1 MLQKLTDVATNI
13 NVSTAENGFIGA
25 NFYTEDDGS
34 AYIRITIRDNNEVLD
49 FNKTDMTPR
58 LDLFSSDGSIFT
70 NEPLEVILPEY
81 GVIQYKVS
89 DNVIKHAGKVD
100 AKLFLANKKDSVHVA
115 NFYFTI
121 TDSGMTG
128 PIGKEIH
135 VDSLQDL
142 VRNVM
147 KENAIGLLDD
157 NFKDKLENDL
167 KVYVKENSDTFKGE
181 QGIQGPQGVQGETGI
196 QGPKGDKG
204 DKGADGIN
212 GEMGPVGPMGP
223 KGDTGEKGLQ
233 GEVGPRGTQGP
244 EGPKGEPFTYDDF
257 TPEQLASLQGPKG
270 DTPTLPDFSNW
281 QKYKLVSDNGNQITN
296 FNSNNRM
303 TNENLLSAKPGFY
316 YNYEYKDSPSE
327 ATGFVYVT
335 ENASGDKKIYF
346 SSYNVNDLYIKTY
359 TELIGWLEWEKI
371 SNDYTD
377 TGWIPL
383 AIKNDYEIITDLNY
397 KSSYRVIDYGNYK
410 KVFVR
415 LGVMDNSPRNENVVA
430 SIPKE
435 LNPYDVYGFGVSH
448 IHGDAVKLRIAGGDI
463 TLKLNAFYENVDV
476 YYQGEWII

>member
-70 NEPLEVILPEY
+70 NEPLEIILPEY

-100 AKLFLANKKDSVHVA
+100 AKLFLANEKDSVHVD

-157 NFKDKLENDL
+157 DFKDKLENDL
-167 KVYVKENSDTFKGE
+167 KVYMEENADTFKGE
-181 QGIQGPQGVQGETGI
+181 QGIQGVPG
-196 QGPKGDKG
+196 K
-204 DKGADGIN
+204 DG
-212 GEMGPVGPMGP
+212 
-223 KGDTGEKGLQ
+223 K
-233 GEVGPRGTQGP
+233 
-244 EGPKGEPFTYDDF
+244 PFTYNDF
-257 TPEQLASLQGPKG
+257 TQEQLDQLKAKG
-270 DTPTLPDFSNW
+270 
-281 QKYKLVSDNGNQITN
+281 
-296 FNSNNRM
+296 
-303 TNENLLSAKPGFY
+303 
-316 YNYEYKDSPSE
+316 
-327 ATGFVYVT
+327 
-335 ENASGDKKIYF
+335 
-346 SSYNVNDLYIKTY
+346 
-359 TELIGWLEWEKI
+359 
-371 SNDYTD
+371 TD
-377 TGWIPL
+377 TGWQTLPL
-383 AIKNDYEIITDLNY
+383 VNGITQAGTLNKPMYKLISINDTEMLFIKGAVSSINSKEMIFAKLPKNISDKVKDYKQYTKAGVNSSQLIIYNVTITQSGDLEITFDP
-397 KSSYRVIDYGNYK
+397 KSEAMPYGAYYIE
-410 KVFVR
+410 
-415 LGVMDNSPRNENVVA
+415 GIVV
-430 SIPKE
+430 
-435 LNPYDVYGFGVSH
+435 L
-448 IHGDAVKLRIAGGDI
+448 
-463 TLKLNAFYENVDV
+463 
-476 YYQGEWII
+476 

>member
-70 NEPLEVILPEY
+70 NEPLEIILPEY

-100 AKLFLANKKDSVHVA
+100 AKLFLANEKDSVHVA

-157 NFKDKLENDL
+157 DFKDKLENDL
-167 KVYVKENSDTFKGE
+167 KVYMEENADTFKGE
-181 QGIQGPQGVQGETGI
+181 QGIQGVPG
-196 QGPKGDKG
+196 K
-204 DKGADGIN
+204 DG
-212 GEMGPVGPMGP
+212 
-223 KGDTGEKGLQ
+223 K
-233 GEVGPRGTQGP
+233 
-244 EGPKGEPFTYDDF
+244 PFTYNDF
-257 TPEQLASLQGPKG
+257 TQEQLDQLKAKG
-270 DTPTLPDFSNW
+270 
-281 QKYKLVSDNGNQITN
+281 
-296 FNSNNRM
+296 
-303 TNENLLSAKPGFY
+303 
-316 YNYEYKDSPSE
+316 
-327 ATGFVYVT
+327 
-335 ENASGDKKIYF
+335 
-346 SSYNVNDLYIKTY
+346 
-359 TELIGWLEWEKI
+359 
-371 SNDYTD
+371 TD
-377 TGWIPL
+377 TGWQTLPL
-383 AIKNDYEIITDLNY
+383 VNGITQAGTLNKPMYKLISINDTEMLFIKGAVSSINSKEMIFAKLPKNISDKVKDYKQYTKAGVNSSPLIIYNVTITQSGDLKITFDP
-397 KSSYRVIDYGNYK
+397 KSEAMPYGAYYIE
-410 KVFVR
+410 
-415 LGVMDNSPRNENVVA
+415 GIVV
-430 SIPKE
+430 
-435 LNPYDVYGFGVSH
+435 L
-448 IHGDAVKLRIAGGDI
+448 
-463 TLKLNAFYENVDV
+463 
-476 YYQGEWII
+476 

>member
-70 NEPLEVILPEY
+70 NEPIEIVLPER

-100 AKLFLANKKDSVHVA
+100 AKLFLANEKDSVHVA

-157 NFKDKLENDL
+157 DFKDKLENDL
-167 KVYVKENSDTFKGE
+167 KVYMEENADTFKGE
-181 QGIQGPQGVQGETGI
+181 QGIQGIPG
-196 QGPKGDKG
+196 K
-204 DKGADGIN
+204 DG
-212 GEMGPVGPMGP
+212 
-223 KGDTGEKGLQ
+223 K
-233 GEVGPRGTQGP
+233 
-244 EGPKGEPFTYDDF
+244 PFTYSDF
-257 TPEQLASLQGPKG
+257 TQEQLNQLKAKG
-270 DTPTLPDFSNW
+270 
-281 QKYKLVSDNGNQITN
+281 
-296 FNSNNRM
+296 
-303 TNENLLSAKPGFY
+303 
-316 YNYEYKDSPSE
+316 
-327 ATGFVYVT
+327 
-335 ENASGDKKIYF
+335 
-346 SSYNVNDLYIKTY
+346 
-359 TELIGWLEWEKI
+359 
-371 SNDYTD
+371 TD
-377 TGWIPL
+377 TGWQTLLLVNGVTQAGSSNKPMYKLITINDTEML
-383 AIKNDYEIITDLNY
+383 FIKGAVSSINNKEMNFAKLPENISGKIKDYKQYTKASINSYGSIVYNITIAQSGDLEITIDPKNEVKSYEIYYIEE
-397 KSSYRVIDYGNYK
+397 I
-410 KVFVR
+410 
-415 LGVMDNSPRNENVVA
+415 VA
-430 SIPKE
+430 
-435 LNPYDVYGFGVSH
+435 L
-448 IHGDAVKLRIAGGDI
+448 
-463 TLKLNAFYENVDV
+463 
-476 YYQGEWII
+476 

>member
-70 NEPLEVILPEY
+70 NEPIEIVLPER

-100 AKLFLANKKDSVHVA
+100 AKLFLANEKDSVHVA

-157 NFKDKLENDL
+157 DFIEKLESDL
-167 KVYVKENSDTFKGE
+167 KAYVKENSETFKGE
-181 QGIQGPQGVQGETGI
+181 QGIQGIPG
-196 QGPKGDKG
+196 K
-204 DKGADGIN
+204 DG
-212 GEMGPVGPMGP
+212 
-223 KGDTGEKGLQ
+223 K
-233 GEVGPRGTQGP
+233 
-244 EGPKGEPFTYDDF
+244 PFTYSDF
-257 TPEQLASLQGPKG
+257 TQEQLNQLKAKG
-270 DTPTLPDFSNW
+270 
-281 QKYKLVSDNGNQITN
+281 
-296 FNSNNRM
+296 
-303 TNENLLSAKPGFY
+303 
-316 YNYEYKDSPSE
+316 
-327 ATGFVYVT
+327 
-335 ENASGDKKIYF
+335 
-346 SSYNVNDLYIKTY
+346 
-359 TELIGWLEWEKI
+359 
-371 SNDYTD
+371 TD
-377 TGWIPL
+377 TGWQTLVLVNGVTQAGSSNKPMYKLITINDTEML
-383 AIKNDYEIITDLNY
+383 FIKGAVSSINNKEMNFAKLPENISGKIKDYKQYT
-397 KSSYRVIDYGNYK
+397 K
-410 KVFVR
+410 
-415 LGVMDNSPRNENVVA
+415 A
-430 SIPKE
+430 SINSYGSIVYNITIAQSGDLEITIDPKNE
-435 LNPYDVYGFGVSH
+435 VKSYD
-448 IHGDAVKLRIAGGDI
+448 I
-463 TLKLNAFYENVDV
+463 
-476 YYQGEWII
+476 YYIEEIVAL

>member
-70 NEPLEVILPEY
+70 NEPLEIILPEY

-100 AKLFLANKKDSVHVA
+100 AKLFLANEKDSVHVA

-157 NFKDKLENDL
+157 DFKDKLENDL
-167 KVYVKENSDTFKGE
+167 KVYMEENADTFKGE
-181 QGIQGPQGVQGETGI
+181 QGIQGVPG
-196 QGPKGDKG
+196 K
-204 DKGADGIN
+204 DG
-212 GEMGPVGPMGP
+212 
-223 KGDTGEKGLQ
+223 K
-233 GEVGPRGTQGP
+233 
-244 EGPKGEPFTYDDF
+244 PFTYNDF
-257 TPEQLASLQGPKG
+257 TQEQLDQLKAKG
-270 DTPTLPDFSNW
+270 
-281 QKYKLVSDNGNQITN
+281 
-296 FNSNNRM
+296 
-303 TNENLLSAKPGFY
+303 
-316 YNYEYKDSPSE
+316 
-327 ATGFVYVT
+327 
-335 ENASGDKKIYF
+335 
-346 SSYNVNDLYIKTY
+346 
-359 TELIGWLEWEKI
+359 
-371 SNDYTD
+371 TD
-377 TGWIPL
+377 TGWQTLPL
-383 AIKNDYEIITDLNY
+383 VNGITQAGTLNKPMYKLISINDTEMLFIKGAVSSINSKEMIFAKLPKNISDKVKDYKQYTKAGVNSSQLVIYNVTITQSGDLKITFDP
-397 KSSYRVIDYGNYK
+397 KSEAMPYGAYYIE
-410 KVFVR
+410 
-415 LGVMDNSPRNENVVA
+415 GIVV
-430 SIPKE
+430 
-435 LNPYDVYGFGVSH
+435 L
-448 IHGDAVKLRIAGGDI
+448 
-463 TLKLNAFYENVDV
+463 
-476 YYQGEWII
+476 

>member
-70 NEPLEVILPEY
+70 NEPLEIILPEY

-100 AKLFLANKKDSVHVA
+100 AKLFLANEKDSVHVA

-157 NFKDKLENDL
+157 DFKDKLENDL
-167 KVYVKENSDTFKGE
+167 KVYMEENADTFKGE
-181 QGIQGPQGVQGETGI
+181 QGIQGVPG
-196 QGPKGDKG
+196 K
-204 DKGADGIN
+204 DG
-212 GEMGPVGPMGP
+212 
-223 KGDTGEKGLQ
+223 K
-233 GEVGPRGTQGP
+233 
-244 EGPKGEPFTYDDF
+244 PFTYNDF
-257 TPEQLASLQGPKG
+257 TQEQLDQLKAKG
-270 DTPTLPDFSNW
+270 
-281 QKYKLVSDNGNQITN
+281 
-296 FNSNNRM
+296 
-303 TNENLLSAKPGFY
+303 
-316 YNYEYKDSPSE
+316 
-327 ATGFVYVT
+327 
-335 ENASGDKKIYF
+335 
-346 SSYNVNDLYIKTY
+346 
-359 TELIGWLEWEKI
+359 
-371 SNDYTD
+371 TD
-377 TGWIPL
+377 TGWQTLPL
-383 AIKNDYEIITDLNY
+383 VNGITQAGTLNKPMYKLISINDTEMLFIKGAVSSINSKEMIFAKLPKNISDKVKDYKQYT
-397 KSSYRVIDYGNYK
+397 KA
-410 KVFVR
+410 
-415 LGVMDNSPRNENVVA
+415 GVN
-430 SIPKE
+430 
-435 LNPYDVYGFGVSH
+435 
-448 IHGDAVKLRIAGGDI
+448 
-463 TLKLNAFYENVDV
+463 
-476 YYQGEWII
+476 

>member
-70 NEPLEVILPEY
+70 NEPLEIILPEY

-100 AKLFLANKKDSVHVA
+100 AKLFLANEKDSVHVA

-157 NFKDKLENDL
+157 DFKDKLENDL
-167 KVYVKENSDTFKGE
+167 KVYMEENADTFKLKA
-181 QGIQGPQGVQGETGI
+181 
-196 QGPKGDKG
+196 KG
-204 DKGADGIN
+204 
-212 GEMGPVGPMGP
+212 
-223 KGDTGEKGLQ
+223 
-233 GEVGPRGTQGP
+233 
-244 EGPKGEPFTYDDF
+244 
-257 TPEQLASLQGPKG
+257 
-270 DTPTLPDFSNW
+270 
-281 QKYKLVSDNGNQITN
+281 
-296 FNSNNRM
+296 
-303 TNENLLSAKPGFY
+303 
-316 YNYEYKDSPSE
+316 
-327 ATGFVYVT
+327 
-335 ENASGDKKIYF
+335 
-346 SSYNVNDLYIKTY
+346 
-359 TELIGWLEWEKI
+359 
-371 SNDYTD
+371 TD
-377 TGWIPL
+377 TGWQTLPL
-383 AIKNDYEIITDLNY
+383 VNGITQAGTLNKPMYKLISINDTEMLFIKGAVSSINSKEMIFAKLPKNISDKVKDYKQYTKAGVNSSQLIIYNVTITQSGDLEITFDP
-397 KSSYRVIDYGNYK
+397 KSEAMPYGAYYIE
-410 KVFVR
+410 
-415 LGVMDNSPRNENVVA
+415 GIVV
-430 SIPKE
+430 
-435 LNPYDVYGFGVSH
+435 L
-448 IHGDAVKLRIAGGDI
+448 
-463 TLKLNAFYENVDV
+463 
-476 YYQGEWII
+476 

>member
-70 NEPLEVILPEY
+70 NEPLEIILPEY

-100 AKLFLANKKDSVHVA
+100 AKLFLANEKDSVHVA

-157 NFKDKLENDL
+157 DFKDKLENDL
-167 KVYVKENSDTFKGE
+167 KVYMEENADTFKGE
-181 QGIQGPQGVQGETGI
+181 QGIQGVPG
-196 QGPKGDKG
+196 K
-204 DKGADGIN
+204 DG
-212 GEMGPVGPMGP
+212 
-223 KGDTGEKGLQ
+223 K
-233 GEVGPRGTQGP
+233 
-244 EGPKGEPFTYDDF
+244 PFTYNDF
-257 TPEQLASLQGPKG
+257 TQEQLDQLKAKG
-270 DTPTLPDFSNW
+270 
-281 QKYKLVSDNGNQITN
+281 
-296 FNSNNRM
+296 
-303 TNENLLSAKPGFY
+303 
-316 YNYEYKDSPSE
+316 
-327 ATGFVYVT
+327 
-335 ENASGDKKIYF
+335 
-346 SSYNVNDLYIKTY
+346 
-359 TELIGWLEWEKI
+359 
-371 SNDYTD
+371 TD
-377 TGWIPL
+377 TGWQTLPL
-383 AIKNDYEIITDLNY
+383 VNGITQAGTLNKPMYKLISINDTEMLFIKGAVSSINSKEMIFAKLPKNISDKVKDYKQYTKAGVNLSQLIIYNVTITQSGDLEITFDP
-397 KSSYRVIDYGNYK
+397 KSEAMPYGAYYIE
-410 KVFVR
+410 
-415 LGVMDNSPRNENVVA
+415 GIVV
-430 SIPKE
+430 
-435 LNPYDVYGFGVSH
+435 L
-448 IHGDAVKLRIAGGDI
+448 
-463 TLKLNAFYENVDV
+463 
-476 YYQGEWII
+476 

>member
-70 NEPLEVILPEY
+70 NEPLEIILPEY

-100 AKLFLANKKDSVHVA
+100 AKLFLANEKDSVHVA

-157 NFKDKLENDL
+157 DFIEKLESDL
-167 KVYVKENSDTFKGE
+167 KAYVKENSETFKGE
-181 QGIQGPQGVQGETGI
+181 QGIQGIPG
-196 QGPKGDKG
+196 K
-204 DKGADGIN
+204 DG
-212 GEMGPVGPMGP
+212 
-223 KGDTGEKGLQ
+223 K
-233 GEVGPRGTQGP
+233 
-244 EGPKGEPFTYDDF
+244 PFTYSDF
-257 TPEQLASLQGPKG
+257 TQEQLNQLKAKG
-270 DTPTLPDFSNW
+270 
-281 QKYKLVSDNGNQITN
+281 
-296 FNSNNRM
+296 
-303 TNENLLSAKPGFY
+303 
-316 YNYEYKDSPSE
+316 
-327 ATGFVYVT
+327 
-335 ENASGDKKIYF
+335 
-346 SSYNVNDLYIKTY
+346 
-359 TELIGWLEWEKI
+359 
-371 SNDYTD
+371 TD
-377 TGWIPL
+377 TGWQTLLLVNGVTQAGSSNKPMYKLITINDTEML
-383 AIKNDYEIITDLNY
+383 FIKGAVSSINNKEMNFAKLPENISGKIKDYKEYT
-397 KSSYRVIDYGNYK
+397 K
-410 KVFVR
+410 
-415 LGVMDNSPRNENVVA
+415 A
-430 SIPKE
+430 SINSYGSIVYNITIAQSGDLEITIDPKNE
-435 LNPYDVYGFGVSH
+435 VKSYD
-448 IHGDAVKLRIAGGDI
+448 I
-463 TLKLNAFYENVDV
+463 
-476 YYQGEWII
+476 YYIEEIVAL

>member
-223 KGDTGEKGLQ
+223 KGDTGEKGEQ
-233 GEVGPRGTQGP
+233 GKQGP
-244 EGPKGEPFTYDDF
+244 PGK
-257 TPEQLASLQGPKG
+257 
-270 DTPTLPDFSNW
+270 TPTLPDFTNW
-281 QKYKLVSDNGNQITN
+281 QKYKFSSDNGE
-296 FNSNNRM
+296 SVSVDLNNDA
-303 TNENLLSAKPGFY
+303 NNLDKLTPGFY
-316 YNYEYKDSPSE
+316 YFSNTPGLPSNQNV
-327 ATGFVYVT
+327 AGTALVIKRDKNSVKQIFFFPYT
-335 ENASGDKKIYF
+335 TNAIYIN
-346 SSYNVNDLYIKTY
+346 SYY
-359 TELIGWLEWEKI
+359 TEWSGWQI
-371 SNDYTD
+371 VGSIQQSD

-397 KSSYRVIDYGNYK
+397 KPSYRVIDYGNYK

-415 LGVMDNSPRNENVVA
+415 LGVIDNSPSNENIVA
-430 SIPKE
+430 SVPKE
-435 LNPYDVYGFGVSH
+435 LNPYDIVGPGVSPTR
-448 IHGDAVKLRIAGGDI
+448 GNVAVVRIVGGDI
-463 TLKLNAFYENVDV
+463 TLKINTFDNSANV

>member
-70 NEPLEVILPEY
+70 NEPLEIILPEY

-100 AKLFLANKKDSVHVA
+100 AKLFLANEKDSVHVA

-157 NFKDKLENDL
+157 DFKDKLENDL
-167 KVYVKENSDTFKGE
+167 KAKG
-181 QGIQGPQGVQGETGI
+181 
-196 QGPKGDKG
+196 
-204 DKGADGIN
+204 
-212 GEMGPVGPMGP
+212 
-223 KGDTGEKGLQ
+223 
-233 GEVGPRGTQGP
+233 
-244 EGPKGEPFTYDDF
+244 
-257 TPEQLASLQGPKG
+257 
-270 DTPTLPDFSNW
+270 
-281 QKYKLVSDNGNQITN
+281 
-296 FNSNNRM
+296 
-303 TNENLLSAKPGFY
+303 
-316 YNYEYKDSPSE
+316 
-327 ATGFVYVT
+327 
-335 ENASGDKKIYF
+335 
-346 SSYNVNDLYIKTY
+346 
-359 TELIGWLEWEKI
+359 
-371 SNDYTD
+371 TD
-377 TGWIPL
+377 TGWQTLPL
-383 AIKNDYEIITDLNY
+383 VNGITQAGTLNKPMYKLISINDTEMLFIKGAVSSINSKEMIFAKLPKNISDKVKDYKQYTKAGVNSSQLIIYNVTITQSGDLEITFDP
-397 KSSYRVIDYGNYK
+397 KSEAMPYGAYYIE
-410 KVFVR
+410 
-415 LGVMDNSPRNENVVA
+415 GIVV
-430 SIPKE
+430 
-435 LNPYDVYGFGVSH
+435 L
-448 IHGDAVKLRIAGGDI
+448 
-463 TLKLNAFYENVDV
+463 
-476 YYQGEWII
+476 

>member
-70 NEPLEVILPEY
+70 NEPLEIILPEY

-100 AKLFLANKKDSVHVA
+100 AKLFLANEKDSVHVA

-157 NFKDKLENDL
+157 DFKDKLENDL
-167 KVYVKENSDTFKGE
+167 KVYMEENADTFKGE
-181 QGIQGPQGVQGETGI
+181 QGIQGVPG
-196 QGPKGDKG
+196 K
-204 DKGADGIN
+204 DG
-212 GEMGPVGPMGP
+212 
-223 KGDTGEKGLQ
+223 K
-233 GEVGPRGTQGP
+233 
-244 EGPKGEPFTYDDF
+244 PFTYNDF
-257 TPEQLASLQGPKG
+257 TQEQLDQLKAKG
-270 DTPTLPDFSNW
+270 
-281 QKYKLVSDNGNQITN
+281 
-296 FNSNNRM
+296 
-303 TNENLLSAKPGFY
+303 
-316 YNYEYKDSPSE
+316 
-327 ATGFVYVT
+327 
-335 ENASGDKKIYF
+335 
-346 SSYNVNDLYIKTY
+346 
-359 TELIGWLEWEKI
+359 
-371 SNDYTD
+371 TD
-377 TGWIPL
+377 TGWQTLPL
-383 AIKNDYEIITDLNY
+383 VNGITQAGTLNKPMYKLISINDTEMLFIKGAVSSINSKEMIFAKLPKNISDKVKDYKQYTKAGVDSSQLIIYNVTITQSGDLEITFDP
-397 KSSYRVIDYGNYK
+397 KSEAMPYGAYYIE
-410 KVFVR
+410 
-415 LGVMDNSPRNENVVA
+415 GIVV
-430 SIPKE
+430 
-435 LNPYDVYGFGVSH
+435 L
-448 IHGDAVKLRIAGGDI
+448 
-463 TLKLNAFYENVDV
+463 
-476 YYQGEWII
+476 